1 MTAILS
7 EFATYIIKYAVF
19 LVLAVLGFIAGTKW
33 RKTKDMK
40 NNEEAKQGEEVR
52 S

>member
-1 MTAILS
+1 MDQVLS
-7 EFATYIIKYAVF
+7 EFATYIIKYLVF

-33 RKTKDMK
+33 RKSKDMK
-40 NNEEAKQGEEVR
+40 TVEEAKNSEEVR

>member
-7 EFATYIIKYAVF
+7 ELATYLIKYVVF
-19 LVLAVLGFIAGTKW
+19 LILAVLGFIAGTKW
-33 RKTKDMK
+33 RKSKDMK
-40 NNEEAKQGEEVR
+40 SVEEAKPSEEVR